1 MPGQYT
7 PNAVSS
13 LLDGEEYKNIIM
25 GGTIGNRVKSKNR
38 PNPVTGEMENVFY
51 GSDQEKDTRVQLHM
65 DAALEYF
72 YNKNQIRF
80 DHFVGANFRY
90 YHKSSRFD
98 PTNHSARAFLGSGA
112 YVNFKTDNA
121 SHMMKIKAGIM
132 TMTKL
137 NMPGTKVRLSD
148 VRFQARADAY
158 DQIIEKWQEKYGD
171 LVTVLTAIE
180 GGGPVA
186 QQMQQNLMTQLD
198 NPSSQ
203 MALAYESLLNY
214 GADLDG
220 YYTVNAVIEG
230 VKLKQAID
238 RKDPAF
244 RSNYMFE
251 VELMVKKIC

>member
-1 MPGQYT
+1 MRSTTSQ
-7 PNAVSS
+7 
-13 LLDGEEYKNIIM
+13 
-25 GGTIGNRVKSKNR
+25 VKSKNR

-158 DQIIEKWQEKYGD
+158 DQIIENWQENQ
-171 LVTVLTAIE
+171 LTNLLDHKLYLKHIVRTKCRVFPVNCLLKLYTFNNSINRIIAIK
-180 GGGPVA
+180 VC
-186 QQMQQNLMTQLD
+186 T
-198 NPSSQ
+198 
-203 MALAYESLLNY
+203 
-214 GADLDG
+214 
-220 YYTVNAVIEG
+220 I
-230 VKLKQAID
+230 I
-238 RKDPAF
+238 
-244 RSNYMFE
+244 
-251 VELMVKKIC
+251 